1 MAAAQKKV
9 YPKKTEEEI
18 YEATTNKIVALMR
31 AESCR
36 GRRAGM
42 GRSVRR
48 SSTSPSMG
56 NPVVRTATP

>member
-18 YEATTNKIVALMR
+18 YEATTNKIVALM
-31 AESCR
+31 ES
-36 GRRAGM
+36 GKLPWQKGWD
-42 GRSVRR
+42 GKV
-48 SSTSPSMG
+48 G